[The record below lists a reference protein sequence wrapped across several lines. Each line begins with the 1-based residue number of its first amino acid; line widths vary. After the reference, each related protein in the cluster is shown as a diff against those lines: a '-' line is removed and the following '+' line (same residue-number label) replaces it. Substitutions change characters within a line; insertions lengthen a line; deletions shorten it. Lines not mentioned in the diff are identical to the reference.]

1 MEDVEFK
8 SQGFLPRGS
17 NYYNTFMHV
26 STREWSYKEYI
37 HINENFEK
45 INGDCS
51 HSGGFLSCHVTWNKP
66 SLGSY
71 AWLTFCSFSAVCT
84 VEQDTLKTFDDV
96 EIQHTLPDRC
106 MHVLAKDCTKNNSFI
121 VLMSKD
127 TRHPDKKIIEI
138 FVEQE
143 KIRIAHLGSA
153 GYQIQVRIYIFS
165 NFFWF
170 PYLPHFFS
178 RHPFFDSSAPLPSI
192 LIHVDCHQFPGF
204 HQPSALHNRLIMPTK

>member
-1 MEDVEFK
+1 M
-8 SQGFLPRGS
+8 
-17 NYYNTFMHV
+17 
-26 STREWSYKEYI
+26 
-37 HINENFEK
+37 
-45 INGDCS
+45 
-51 HSGGFLSCHVTWNKP
+51 
-66 SLGSY
+66 
-71 AWLTFCSFSAVCT
+71 
-84 VEQDTLKTFDDV
+84 EQDTLKTFDDV

-138 FVEQE
+138 LVEQE

-153 GYQIQVRIYIFS
+153 GYQIQVRIYIFF

-170 PYLPHFFS
+170 PYFCLIFS

-192 LIHVDCHQFPGF
+192 LIHVDCHQFSRFSSTIGTPQSTY
-204 HQPSALHNRLIMPTK
+204 HAD